1 LINFKFLSEGQ
12 YREVEK
18 GIEPESKGSF
28 KLPDLTAAAG
38 APAAGAKKPP
48 APAAKDPK
56 GKEKPTDD

>member
-1 LINFKFLSEGQ
+1 MAEGQ

-18 GIEPESKGSF
+18 GTEPESKGSF
-28 KLPDLTAAAG
+28 KLPDSTAAAG

-48 APAAKDPK
+48 APAAKDSK

>member
-1 LINFKFLSEGQ
+1 LAEGQ

-18 GIEPESKGSF
+18 GTEPESKGSF
-28 KLPDLTAAAG
+28 KLPDSTAAAG

-48 APAAKDPK
+48 APASKDPK

>member
-1 LINFKFLSEGQ
+1 MNFKYLSEGQ

-28 KLPDLTAAAG
+28 KLPDLSASVG
-38 APAAGAKKPP
+38 VPAAGAKKPP
-48 APAAKDPK
+48 PPAAKDPK